1 MKSKDFQALLLR
13 AAVVAMA
20 ADGEVAESEKQELA
34 QVANSTA
41 YFLGFDH
48 AALLPNLLADG
59 ENTATGAVERLV
71 EAVAQAQLND
81 QQESVLL
88 DVLLRI
94 IEADD
99 VVLPAERE
107 LLRALRPVV
116 HLPDAL
122 LLGRYPRLLGYLMSD
137 GEEQI
142 LRPVAD

>member
-20 ADGEVAESEKQELA
+20 ADGEVAEAEKQELA
-34 QVANSTA
+34 RVANSTA

-48 AALLPNLLADG
+48 AALLLDLLADG
-59 ENTATGAVERLV
+59 QNTVDGAVAGLV

-88 DVLLRI
+88 DVLLRV
-94 IEADD
+94 IEADE

-107 LLRALRPVV
+107 LLRALRPVL

-122 LLGRYPRLLGYLMSD
+122 LLGRFPRLLGYLLSD

-142 LRPVAD
+142 LRPMAD